1 MHVLQESNKI
11 QLTLER
17 TEFFIFFIVSAALLF
32 HLVNFSMVIEAQ
44 GQERQQSLNSECIIR
59 GGGESSPPPPFVI
72 LRWLPN
78 GECNSTIDYFV
89 MFYDIKAVVSSKGE
103 YIIFLET

>member
-1 MHVLQESNKI
+1 MCYQKSNKI
-11 QLTLER
+11 QMALER
-17 TEFFIFFIVSAALLF
+17 REFCIFFIVLA
-32 HLVNFSMVIEAQ
+32 
-44 GQERQQSLNSECIIR
+44 
-59 GGGESSPPPPFVI
+59 
-72 LRWLPN
+72 N

>member
-1 MHVLQESNKI
+1 MYYEKSNKI
-11 QLTLER
+11 QLTLDR
-17 TEFFIFFIVSAALLF
+17 TEFLIFFIVSAALLF
-32 HLVNFSMVIEAQ
+32 QLVNFSMDIEAQ
-44 GQERQQSLNSECIIR
+44 GQERQQSVNSECIIR
-59 GGGESSPPPPFVI
+59 GGESNPPPPFVI
-72 LRWLPN
+72 LLWLPN

>member
-1 MHVLQESNKI
+1 MCYRKSNKI
-11 QLTLER
+11 QITLER
-17 TEFFIFFIVSAALLF
+17 REFRIFFIVWAVLLF
-32 HLVNFSMVIEAQ
+32 QLFNFLIDIEAQ
-44 GQERQQSLNSECIIR
+44 GQGQQEQPLNSGCIIR
-59 GGGESSPPPPFVI
+59 GGESSPPPPFVI

-89 MFYDIKAVVSSKGE
+89 MFYDIKAVVPSKGE

>member
-17 TEFFIFFIVSAALLF
+17 TGFFIFFIVSAALLF
-32 HLVNFSMVIEAQ
+32 HLVNFSMDIEAQ

-59 GGGESSPPPPFVI
+59 GGESNPPPPFVI
-72 LRWLPN
+72 LRWLPD